1 MSNLVEIIA
10 GKWRAE
16 FPADDLDEDDLEQLE
31 VMVEAFLLYLEK
43 NGKYA
48 NLWKEGGHMDS
59 AHHVRHK
66 GARVGMLATQ
76 PLAAPP
82 NKPQEFIEDALDLI
96 NYSCFFVRNV
106 RDGR

>member
-1 MSNLVEIIA
+1 
-10 GKWRAE
+10 
-16 FPADDLDEDDLEQLE
+16 
-31 VMVEAFLLYLEK
+31 
-43 NGKYA
+43 
-48 NLWKEGGHMDS
+48 MDS